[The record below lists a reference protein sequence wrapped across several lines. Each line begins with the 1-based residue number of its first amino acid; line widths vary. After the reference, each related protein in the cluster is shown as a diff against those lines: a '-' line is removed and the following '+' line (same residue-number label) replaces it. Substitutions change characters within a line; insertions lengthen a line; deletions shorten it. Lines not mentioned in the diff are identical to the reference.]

1 MHLLLLIQVLTG
13 ITNFITS
20 VDQIESKKHSIF
32 SLIKITYL
40 PNVGLREAV
49 SYFWWPKKPLFWLF
63 YWDNRLFST
72 KYLLLVTRSWYD
84 MTQFSFLDTFPIIA
98 SIMSL
103 LVHVCL
109 SKCVSHSTHFVLT
122 CAFTKCTSDPLCI
135 MFQTS
140 KVYLDSFLR
149 LRR

>member
-1 MHLLLLIQVLTG
+1 MVKSNLKQTLHFFTHQNHLFAKCRTAW
-13 ITNFITS
+13 
-20 VDQIESKKHSIF
+20 
-32 SLIKITYL
+32 
-40 PNVGLREAV
+40 EAV
-49 SYFWWPKKPLFWLF
+49 SYFWWPKKHLVYLF